1 MDACAEGAPK
11 INAQNFTVRGIDKEV
26 FEMSVPEA
34 QQVGNDAENS
44 DRLDKLVL
52 NRDESR

>member
-26 FEMSVPEA
+26 LEMSVPDA